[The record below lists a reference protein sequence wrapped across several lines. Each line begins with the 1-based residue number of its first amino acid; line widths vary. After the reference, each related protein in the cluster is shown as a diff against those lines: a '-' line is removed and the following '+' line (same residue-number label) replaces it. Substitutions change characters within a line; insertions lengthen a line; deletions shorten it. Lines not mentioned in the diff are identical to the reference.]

1 MLHLFISA
9 MVVGFLALFTGSAL
23 SQGTKRTL
31 VRLDYTGS
39 VYATTSVVGVEKGFF
54 EEEGLTV
61 NPRPQ
66 ASGPIAVQSL
76 IGGSTDFAVG
86 SNVQPVLSMAGG
98 ISVKVVGLNT
108 YGFAGNVII
117 PVDDTKS
124 RTMQDL
130 KGKVVGVQVGSG
142 THTVWL
148 RYLKHIGMS
157 DKDFKIKNMDT
168 VMIPAAF
175 ESKSIEAAVAWDPFA
190 TLIVEKKLGRTM
202 LGPKDLADPVGVTYA
217 FYLMTTE
224 EIIKKRSDMVQ
235 RFINGWVKTIRFI
248 EKNRDE
254 VAEIMHSFFARE
266 GLKLSLATV
275 KAVLSGSHYDRAHV
289 SEEDIK
295 DTMES
300 AKLLYEMGRLKKLV
314 DFKTAVDNSFVE
326 KAIKAR

>member
-1 MLHLFISA
+1 MKRSFITAIIVSSL
-9 MVVGFLALFTGSAL
+9 VLSFGSAFA
-23 SQGTKRTL
+23 QGSKRTV

-54 EEEGLTV
+54 EEEGLLV

-86 SNVQPVLSMAGG
+86 SNVQPVLSIAAGVP
-98 ISVKVVGLNT
+98 VKVVALNT
-108 YGFAGNVII
+108 YGFAGNVIV

-124 RTMQDL
+124 STMQDL

-157 DKDFKIKNMDT
+157 EKDFKIKNMDT
-168 VMIPAAF
+168 VLIPAAF

-190 TLIVEKKLGRTM
+190 TLIVEKKLGRVM
-202 LGPKDLADPVGVTYA
+202 LGPKDIADPVRATYA
-217 FYLMTTE
+217 FYLMTTD
-224 EIIKKRSDMVQ
+224 EIIKKKSDMVQ
-235 RFINGWVKTIRFI
+235 RFINGWVKGIRFI

-266 GLKLSLATV
+266 GLKLSPVTV
-275 KAVLSGSHYDRAHV
+275 KAVLSGSRYDRAVV
-289 SEEDIK
+289 SEEDIN
-295 DTMES
+295 DTMEN
-300 AKLLYEMGRLKKLV
+300 AKILHETGRLKKLA

-326 KAIKAR
+326 KALKGR

>member
-1 MLHLFISA
+1 MKRLFIA
-9 MVVGFLALFTGSAL
+9 VLLVHFVAL
-23 SQGTKRTL
+23 SAASVLAQGAKRTV

-54 EEEGLTV
+54 EEEGLIV

-66 ASGPIAVQSL
+66 ASGPVAVQSL

-86 SNVQPVLSMAGG
+86 SNVQPVLSIAAG
-98 ISVKVVGLNT
+98 ISVKVIALNT
-108 YGFAGNVII
+108 YGFAGNVIV
-117 PVDDTKS
+117 PVDDAKS
-124 RTMQDL
+124 STMQDL

-157 DKDFKIKNMDT
+157 EKDFKIKSMDT

-190 TLIVEKKLGRTM
+190 TLIVEKKLGRAM
-202 LGPKDLADPVGVTYA
+202 LGPKDIADPVGATYA
-217 FYLMTTE
+217 FYLMTTD
-224 EIIKKRSDMVQ
+224 EIIKKKSDMVQ
-235 RFINGWVKTIRFI
+235 RFINGWVKSIRFI

-275 KAVLSGSHYDRAHV
+275 KAVLSGSRYDRAVV
-289 SEEDIK
+289 SEEDIS
-295 DTMES
+295 DTMEN
-300 AKLLYEMGRLKKLV
+300 AKILQEMGRLKKLV

-326 KAIKAR
+326 KALKGR